1 MALWIW
7 GCAPLV
13 CGSPLALADEEIE
26 ITFSYWDGSG
36 HRLAALRS
44 PGRGTVRRYRIK
56 SARPEKGRP
65 LRGLKN
71 GAPRN
76 ASGPGERRRG
86 LCVTSGGGEKGPRL
100 GVDLRDRLIAP
111 TSGREGGISG
121 GSAPLCRGPSG
132 GAGRAPIGCLNFRL
146 HGNGSSRAPIGCR
159 RFCLHSNGSLRAPI
173 GCCHF
178 CLHGNGSSRAPIG
191 CRQFCPHGDKHADS
205 YWLLSSRVPIGC
217 RQFCLH
223 SNGSS

>member
-1 MALWIW
+1 M
-7 GCAPLV
+7 
-13 CGSPLALADEEIE
+13 GSPEGTGGGGSKGKEM
-26 ITFSYWDGSG
+26 TWVGWGGWDGCG

-100 GVDLRDRLIAP
+100 GADLRDRLIAP

-146 HGNGSSRAPIGCR
+146 HGNGSSRVPIGCR

-178 CLHGNGSSRAPIG
+178 RLHGDRTSRAPIGCCHFCLHGNGSS
-191 CRQFCPHGDKHADS
+191 
-205 YWLLSSRVPIGC
+205 
-217 RQFCLH
+217 
-223 SNGSS
+223 